1 MSLPT
6 LRVLLVED
14 DPDDHL
20 LTRKLVEAVPDERV
34 ELAWEPTFDGALE
47 ALARDEYDV
56 LLVDYRLD
64 GRTGLELIQEARRRH
79 CTTPVVVLTGVGDRA
94 LDQEAMRTG
103 ASDYLVKG
111 QLDPRLLG
119 RTLRRAAERHAAG
132 QAAARL
138 AAVVEQSSDA
148 ICALA
153 PDGTVVSWNPAAAR
167 TYGYTADEMVGEPVF
182 RLAAPEHAAGLRG
195 LLDTV
200 LRGERVEAV
209 DTEQLRRDGG
219 RISVSLSLAP
229 VLDAAGRVRYASLIA
244 RDVTERKRLE
254 EEFRQAQKL
263 EVVGRLAGG
272 VAHDFN
278 NLLTA
283 IRGTAELLLA
293 DMGEGHPM
301 RADLQVITQASERAA
316 SLTRQLLAFSKQ
328 QAAQPRVVDLNGVV
342 AGADRILR
350 RLVGAGVELVT
361 VLSPETGSVRVDPV
375 QVEQVLTNLALNARD
390 AMPGGGRLLVQ
401 TREVAVPAG
410 GSPLWPGVPAGPHA
424 MLAVSDNGTGM
435 DDATRSRIFEPFFTT
450 KPPGKGTGLGLAT
463 VYGIVQQSGG
473 HVLVHTGEG
482 EGTTFQIFFPRA
494 SEEVAGPPAAAPE
507 PASAPAPTAT
517 VLLVD
522 DEAPVR
528 TLVRRVL
535 AREGY
540 TVLEAP
546 NGEEG
551 LRLWREHAE
560 VSLVVTD
567 MVMPLMGGREMVRRM
582 HEAKPGLPVVF
593 MSGYSQEAH
602 PSREAVRAPVE
613 LIPKPFD
620 VRDLVRAVRLVL
632 AESSPDGRG

>member
-1 MSLPT
+1 MSPTT

-34 ELAWEPTFDGALE
+34 ELAWEPTFDGALA
-47 ALARDEYDV
+47 ALARDEFDV
-56 LLVDYRLD
+56 LLVDYQLD
-64 GRTGLELIQEARRRH
+64 GRTGLELIQEARRHH

-94 LDQEAMRTG
+94 LDQAAMRSG

-111 QLDPRLLG
+111 QIDPRLLG

-132 QAAARL
+132 QAEARL

-148 ICALA
+148 ICTLA

-167 TYGYTADEMVGEPVF
+167 TYGYAAAEMVGEPVF
-182 RLAAPEHAAGLRG
+182 RLATPEHDAALRA
-195 LLDTV
+195 LLEAV
-200 LRGERVEAV
+200 LRGGRVEAAETV
-209 DTEQLRRDGG
+209 QLRRDGV
-219 RISVSLSLAP
+219 RITVSLSLAP
-229 VLDAAGRVRYASLIA
+229 VLDAGGRVRYASMIA

-293 DMGEGHPM
+293 DMGEEHPM

-316 SLTRQLLAFSKQ
+316 ALTRQLLAFSRQ

-361 VLSPETGSVRVDPV
+361 VLSPGTGSVRVDPL

-390 AMPGGGRLLVQ
+390 AMPDGGRLLVQ
-401 TREVAVPAG
+401 TSEVAVPAG
-410 GSPLWPGVPAGPHA
+410 GSPLWPGVPAGTHA

-435 DDATRSRIFEPFFTT
+435 DEATRSRIFEPFFTT
-450 KPPGKGTGLGLAT
+450 KPAGKGTGLGLAT
-463 VYGIVQQSGG
+463 VYGIVRQSGG

-482 EGTTFQIFFPRA
+482 EGTTFQIFVPRA
-494 SEEVAGPPAAAPE
+494 SGDAAVAPPPAPE
-507 PASAPAPTAT
+507 PAPAPSAT

-540 TVLEAP
+540 TVLEAGD
-546 NGEEG
+546 GEEG
-551 LRLWREHAE
+551 LRLWREHADG
-560 VSLVVTD
+560 VALVVTD

-582 HEAKPGLPVVF
+582 HEARPGLPVVF

-620 VRDLVRAVRLVL
+620 VRDLVRVVRLVL
-632 AESSPDGRG
+632 AEASPSGRG